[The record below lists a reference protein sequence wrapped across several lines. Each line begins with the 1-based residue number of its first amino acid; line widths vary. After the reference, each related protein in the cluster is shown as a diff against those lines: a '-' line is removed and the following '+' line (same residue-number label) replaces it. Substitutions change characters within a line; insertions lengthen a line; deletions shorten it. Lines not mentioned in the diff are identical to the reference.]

1 MAGIGIQDRQP
12 ERPGVGE
19 GGHSFVA
26 EVLQTVWKV
35 VNTAVGVT
43 DFQSRAVGEPISPK
57 VLLEGLEAARD
68 GLLRSGLA
76 FEAREGRFYAL
87 TAAIRPG
94 TPTRVMA
101 RLML

>member
-1 MAGIGIQDRQP
+1 
-12 ERPGVGE
+12 
-19 GGHSFVA
+19 
-26 EVLQTVWKV
+26 
-35 VNTAVGVT
+35 VNSAVGVT

-68 GLLRSGLA
+68 GLLEVRLA
-76 FEAREGRFYAL
+76 FEAREGWLYAL
-87 TAAIRPG
+87 TAAMRPG